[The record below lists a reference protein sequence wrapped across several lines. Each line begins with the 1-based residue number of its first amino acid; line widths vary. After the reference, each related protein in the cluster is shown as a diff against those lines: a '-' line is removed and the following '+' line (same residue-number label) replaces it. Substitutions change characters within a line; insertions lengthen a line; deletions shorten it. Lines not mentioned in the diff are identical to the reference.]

1 MVKINVEGVVK
12 EYSPDEAYEL
22 LKKDLFAKVVMES
35 PVECVPKSTADALAE
50 ALENARNTIECGW
63 FNTKGKTSDNYYRAM
78 KKIDAALAAYRK
90 GE

>member
-35 PVECVPKSTADALAE
+35 PV
-50 ALENARNTIECGW
+50 
-63 FNTKGKTSDNYYRAM
+63 
-78 KKIDAALAAYRK
+78 
-90 GE
+90 